1 MLEWLFVADIST
13 LGWIHSI
20 VGLVAISVGIYSLL
34 RHQAIDISIPSGH
47 IYWYTTMFTAVSSL
61 FIYNATGGF
70 NLAHLLSVFTVLA
83 LLFAIVCR
91 IYYAG
96 VWIYLEH
103 LALTGTV
110 FFSLIP
116 TTAEV
121 LTRTGVV
128 TGLESP
134 VLGLIYSYYVLIFAV
149 LVLYQMYRIR
159 RNPYNLS
166 EFNRI

>member
-1 MLEWLFVADIST
+1 M
-13 LGWIHSI
+13 
-20 VGLVAISVGIYSLL
+20 
-34 RHQAIDISIPSGH
+34 
-47 IYWYTTMFTAVSSL
+47 
-61 FIYNATGGF
+61 
-70 NLAHLLSVFTVLA
+70 AHLLSVFTVLA

-91 IYYAG
+91 IYYSG
-96 VWIYLEH
+96 IWVYLEH

-134 VLGLIYSYYVLIFAV
+134 LLGLIYSYYVLIFAV

-159 RNPYNLS
+159 KNPYNLS
-166 EFNRI
+166 ESDRI

>member
-1 MLEWLFVADIST
+1 MVICR
-13 LGWIHSI
+13 
-20 VGLVAISVGIYSLL
+20 
-34 RHQAIDISIPSGH
+34 RHQYPGLDSQHSGTGGYQCGH
-47 IYWYTTMFTAVSSL
+47 IQSAQTSDHQHQYSQWTHILYTTMFTAASSL

-83 LLFAIVCR
+83 LLFAILCR

-134 VLGLIYSYYVLIFAV
+134 LLGLIYSYYVLIFAV

>member
-34 RHQAIDISIPSGH
+34 RHQAIVLNNPVGH
-47 IYWYTTMFTAVSSL
+47 LYWYTTMFTAVSSL

-83 LLFAIVCR
+83 LLFAILCR

-128 TGLESP
+128 TGLDSP
-134 VLGLIYSYYVLIFAV
+134 LLGMIYSYYVLIFAV

-159 RNPYNLS
+159 RNPYNLDIS
-166 EFNRI
+166 DNI